1 MKRFNF
7 FPSIFLVALVALVL
21 PLFTG
26 CGDDPVDPGTPGKGL
41 VKFVHVATAVTE
53 NIDILIDGSE
63 FVSNRAF
70 EAVTSYLSIEEG
82 SHEIKI
88 VPTGTTTALFT
99 GNLTIEA
106 DKNYSVFMASDA
118 SDELKLIFVEDDLT
132 APEDGK
138 YHIRFVNL
146 VADSPAL
153 KVGISGTG
161 KIDALSGV
169 EFLQGTAFID
179 LDDSAPTF
187 NIQDNTVGGTG
198 GGGTTPLISRSFG
211 LSTGKIYTLLA
222 QGRLDG
228 VDDFAAKLELITHN

>member
-7 FPSIFLVALVALVL
+7 FPSVFLIALVALVL

-26 CGDDPVDPGTPGKGL
+26 CGDDPVEPDAPGKGL
-41 VKFVHVATAVTE
+41 VKFVHAATTVTE

-70 EAVTSYLSIEEG
+70 EAVTSYLSMDEG
-82 SHEIKI
+82 SHEIQI
-88 VPTGTTTALFT
+88 VPTGTTGAIFT

-106 DKNYSVFMASDA
+106 DKNYSVFLASNA
-118 SDELKLIFVEDDLT
+118 SDELTLVLVEDDLT

-161 KIDALSGV
+161 KIDAFSGI

-179 LDDSAPTF
+179 LDDEAPTF
-187 NIQDNTVGGTG
+187 NVQDNSVGGTG
-198 GGGTTPLISRSFG
+198 GGGSPLFTRSFG
-211 LSTGKIYTLLA
+211 LQTGKIYTLLA